1 MIYYNQIG
9 HKKPKP
15 CTGRRMR
22 AVFEGGPKPVP
33 PGHKS
38 FKDSSFLLRRETA

>member
-1 MIYYNQIG
+1 
-9 HKKPKP
+9 
-15 CTGRRMR
+15 MR

-38 FKDSSFLLRRETA
+38 FKDSSFLMFIKEIRRIKWKEGR